1 MTKPINSLECNLV
14 PPSVNHLYQTY
25 SKNGKIIRTMTKEG
39 LQFKKALSL
48 LAKAKKFKLIE
59 GDCSLEYTLYCS
71 KCNNVRQINGE
82 LHCSLNMQD
91 GKTFSTYSK
100 VTFKECSWY
109 REKRN

>member
-1 MTKPINSLECNLV
+1 MILIEQ
-14 PPSVNHLYQTY
+14 QTQEED
-25 SKNGKIIRTMTKEG
+25 KM
-39 LQFKKALSL
+39 
-48 LAKAKKFKLIE
+48 AKKKINIE
-59 GDCSLEYTLYCS
+59 KDLKDCS

-109 REKRN
+109 REVNK

>member
-1 MTKPINSLECNLV
+1 MN
-14 PPSVNHLYQTY
+14 
-25 SKNGKIIRTMTKEG
+25 
-39 LQFKKALSL
+39 
-48 LAKAKKFKLIE
+48 IE
-59 GDCSLEYTLYCS
+59 KDLKDCS

-109 REKRN
+109 REKRA